1 MLSDRELAAV
11 IAGLRQAQRDGFD
24 ADLADIFGEFEPMD
38 AYELEAL
45 IERINTA

>member
-11 IAGLRQAQRDGFD
+11 IAALRQAQRDGFD
-24 ADLADIFGEFEPMD
+24 ADVADIFGEFEPMD

-45 IERINTA
+45 IERISTT

>member
-1 MLSDRELAAV
+1 MLSDRELAVVVA
-11 IAGLRQAQRDGFD
+11 ALQQAQRDGFD
-24 ADLADIFGEFEPMD
+24 ADVADIFGEFEAMD